1 MAIVR
6 VSSRNIF
13 NRIRNIKRKEI
24 RNVKERIAINGM
36 EGIARIPSTVSN
48 IKVACHDD
56 VIVNVGFSIL

>member
-1 MAIVR
+1 MVIVR

-36 EGIARIPSTVSN
+36 ERIAEIPSTVSN

-56 VIVNVGFSIL
+56 DIVNAGLSIL